1 MADIPLTSGYSPQ
14 RWRKGLNIML
24 QKQAGNINVEKL
36 RIIVL
41 FKVDFNTNNKWIS
54 RAVMYKAKQLKALAP
69 AQNNMVARNAK
80 QQTSKV

>member
-1 MADIPLTSGYSPQ
+1 
-14 RWRKGLNIML
+14 ML
-24 QKQAGNINVEKL
+24 QKQVGNISVEKL

-41 FKVDFNTNNKWIS
+41 FKVDFYTNNKWIG